1 MRITHVGRN
10 ALEPENCC
18 CCCCCFMSVSGSK
31 FIENR
36 KLYIVGE
43 GELKTN
49 FLFIKE
55 DDSFFKNTRRL
66 GR

>member
-1 MRITHVGRN
+1 MSVETLLSLKIV
-10 ALEPENCC
+10 AVVVV
-18 CCCCCFMSVSGSK
+18 FMSVSGSK